1 MAFSFKVGPS
11 VLGLIWSGTGSGAGT
26 VAGARTQRRSV
37 SGAGDGDGAAAGS
50 GFRAGA
56 GAGADAAPG
65 AGAGLWAGES
75 ATGDDTDFADVTL
88 KSLSVFNRVC
98 TDLRITEGTLFHSAG
113 THSRLQIRSTC
124 DYLSSFCSV

>member
-26 VAGARTQRRSV
+26 VAGARTQCHSM
-37 SGAGDGDGAAAGS
+37 SGTGDRAAVGS

-65 AGAGLWAGES
+65 AGAGVWARESGIGENIV
-75 ATGDDTDFADVTL
+75 FADVTL
-88 KSLSVFNRVC
+88 KRLSVFNRVC
-98 TDLRITEGTLFHSAG
+98 TDLRITDRILFHSVG
-113 THSRLQIRSTC
+113 TQSRLQIRSTC
-124 DYLSSFCSV
+124 NYLSSFCSV